1 MHPRR
6 DARPPARPWARWLAL
21 AFFGVVLV
29 VLGQFQEEVF
39 AVLTRAWRAAGALV
53 SGPWSSTAGAP
64 GLSQH
69 SLPASVTYHLMY
81 AGASAG
87 ALHVLLRGRGTRWVV
102 GGFGA
107 ALVVGLGLLALGRA
121 GHWPVATEQ
130 GHLLISAASSPLALL
145 AGYALA
151 LLSPPVAAPSRP

>member
-1 MHPRR
+1 M
-6 DARPPARPWARWLAL
+6 PPARKFRPARSWAHWLAL
-21 AFFGVVLV
+21 VFFAVVLV

-39 AVLTRAWRAAGALV
+39 AVLTRAWRVPGALV
-53 SGPWSSTAGAP
+53 GVAGPVAGAP

-69 SLPASVTYHLMY
+69 SLPASVTYHLLY

-102 GGFGA
+102 GGFVV
-107 ALVVGLGLLALGRA
+107 ALVLGVGLLASGRA

-130 GHLLISAASSPLALL
+130 GHLLIGAASSPLALL

-151 LLSPPVAAPSRP
+151 LLGQPVAPPSEA

>member
-1 MHPRR
+1 MPPPRKL
-6 DARPPARPWARWLAL
+6 RPPARSWAHWLAL
-21 AFFGVVLV
+21 VFFAVVLV

-39 AVLTRAWRAAGALV
+39 AVLTRLWGPFVGAPV
-53 SGPWSSTAGAP
+53 PTPGAP

-69 SLPASVTYHLMY
+69 SLPASVTYHLLY

-102 GGFGA
+102 GGFGV
-107 ALVVGLGLLALGRA
+107 ALVLGVGLLAGGRA

-151 LLSPPVAAPSRP
+151 LLDQPVAPPSEA

>member
-1 MHPRR
+1 M
-6 DARPPARPWARWLAL
+6 
-21 AFFGVVLV
+21 V

-39 AVLTRAWRAAGALV
+39 AVLTRLWRAPGALLV
-53 SGPWSSTAGAP
+53 GGPGAPTAGAA

-69 SLPASVTYHLMY
+69 SLPASVTYHLLY

-102 GGFGA
+102 AGFGV
-107 ALVVGLGLLALGRA
+107 ALVLGVGLLAAGRA
-121 GHWPVATEQ
+121 GHWPGATEQ
-130 GHLLISAASSPLALL
+130 GHRLLGLASSPLALL

-151 LLSPPVAAPSRP
+151 LLGQPGAPPSEA

>member
-1 MHPRR
+1 M
-6 DARPPARPWARWLAL
+6 L
-21 AFFGVVLV
+21 VL
-29 VLGQFQEEVF
+29 LGQFQEEVF
-39 AVLTRAWRAAGALV
+39 TVLTRAWWAAGA
-53 SGPWSSTAGAP
+53 PGAP

-69 SLPASVTYHLMY
+69 GLPASVTYHLLY

-102 GGFGA
+102 GGFSA
-107 ALVVGLGLLALGRA
+107 ALVAGLGLLAWGHA
-121 GHWPVATEQ
+121 AHWPVATEQ

-151 LLSPPVAAPSRP
+151 LLGQPVATPSQP

>member
-1 MHPRR
+1 MPPPRKP
-6 DARPPARPWARWLAL
+6 RPPARPWTHWLAL
-21 AFFGVVLV
+21 AFFAVVLV

-39 AVLTRAWRAAGALV
+39 AVLTHLWRAPGALV
-53 SGPWSSTAGAP
+53 GGAVPTPGAP

-69 SLPASVTYHLMY
+69 SLPASVTYHLLY

-102 GGFGA
+102 GGFGV
-107 ALVVGLGLLALGRA
+107 ALVLGVGLLAAGRA
-121 GHWPVATEQ
+121 GHWPTATEQ
-130 GHLLISAASSPLALL
+130 GHLLIGAASSPLALL

-151 LLSPPVAAPSRP
+151 LLGQPGAPPSEA